1 MGRFRVHTDE
11 RGASAVLVGLVLPV
25 LLAASALGVGLYV
38 LGGGEREL
46 QRAADAGALAAA
58 ARMPLADPNAA
69 SPWPGEGNDPAAIA
83 CQIVESNL
91 VDASL
96 TSAFAPGHP
105 TCEDGSVQ
113 VSFPRNALGRIIS
126 DPRSWDDDE
135 DGGCVRQQDGLESSL
150 PGVVGDTVDL
160 SRLAPALTGS
170 FATVQIDGTLEPPMA
185 ELVGVAAT
193 DQAQPAVDGV
203 DVSVCATARRRFK
216 NAVLLPVADC
226 GALGGV
232 MPDCEVDA
240 NPALDQ
246 TGDQAFGALEDVR
259 EQLDARGLPGGD
271 VIELLLQDLQDIY
284 DPEGNPPT
292 QREVL
297 EAALADD
304 EDILVVVGGTA
315 GATRIPVLDV
325 YPAASSALR
334 DKLLENPDPS
344 MSDLA
349 ELAEQG
355 ASGRGLFRASLVR

>member
-58 ARMPLADPNAA
+58 ARMPLADPDAA
-69 SPWPGEGNDPAAIA
+69 SPWPGEGSDPAAIA

-91 VDASL
+91 VDAAL
-96 TSAFAPGHP
+96 TSAFARGRP

-113 VSFPRNALGRIIS
+113 VSFPRNALGRLIS
-126 DPRSWDDDE
+126 DPRSWGDDE
-135 DGGCVRQQDGLESSL
+135 GRCVREEDQIGSTL
-150 PGVVGDTVDL
+150 PDVVGDTVDL

-170 FATVQIDGTLEPPMA
+170 FVTVQIDGTLEPPMA

-193 DQAQPAVDGV
+193 DQAKPADDGV

-232 MPDCEVDA
+232 IPDCEVDA

-271 VIELLLQDLQDIY
+271 VIELLLQDLRDIY

-315 GATRIPVLDV
+315 GATRIPILDV

-334 DKLLENPDPS
+334 DKLLENPNPS